1 MSNNKTREVCFPLRN
16 RDEKLFVIAVDD
28 VFLTYYWTY
37 KQSFHSSS
45 WGTRILLCYRW
56 EFLLTHYITSVQRK
70 HQYLIS
76 IQKTAIIFELCF
88 SLGFAM
94 KVSSSRE
101 LWLNQVHFNHPNLLE
116 FAYMGSNQQWEHIR
130 IVNEVLKCSLVEHW
144 EIKLQ
149 SSLCSCIGVAI
160 WTFSALPVASRYPGG
175 VFCSQGS
182 EFLPFFLG
190 AFMPL
195 KFLTL
200 TVLGW
205 M

>member
-1 MSNNKTREVCFPLRN
+1 M
-16 RDEKLFVIAVDD
+16 
-28 VFLTYYWTY
+28 
-37 KQSFHSSS
+37 
-45 WGTRILLCYRW
+45 
-56 EFLLTHYITSVQRK
+56 THYITSVQRK

-149 SSLCSCIGVAI
+149 SSLCSCILEWPSEPFQPCLLLVDTLVEYFALKAQSFCLF
-160 WTFSALPVASRYPGG
+160 FS
-175 VFCSQGS
+175 
-182 EFLPFFLG
+182 
-190 AFMPL
+190 
-195 KFLTL
+195 
-200 TVLGW
+200 VLLCH
-205 M
+205 